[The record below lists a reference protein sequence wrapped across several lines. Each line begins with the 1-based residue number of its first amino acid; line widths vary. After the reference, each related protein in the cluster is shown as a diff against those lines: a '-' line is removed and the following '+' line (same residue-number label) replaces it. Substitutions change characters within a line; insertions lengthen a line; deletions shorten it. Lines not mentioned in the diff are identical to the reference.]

1 MVSPILFVW
10 FADFG
15 KISYHYLSVVPT
27 GLFGQMVG
35 TLSVPF
41 DLQPNFRIFL
51 PNGKH
56 AISLR
61 VRLHRALFI
70 VVSDPFTRGKMHLVS
85 VIPPRKTSHGK
96 YLWIRQNITQSTHN
110 IKCGD
115 VLMSKV

>member
-10 FADFG
+10 LADFG
-15 KISYHYLSVVPT
+15 KISYHYSSVVPT

-41 DLQPNFRIFL
+41 DFQPNFRIFL

-61 VRLHRALFI
+61 VRLHGALFV
-70 VVSDPFTRGKMHLVS
+70 VVSDPFTRGKC
-85 VIPPRKTSHGK
+85 I
-96 YLWIRQNITQSTHN
+96 
-110 IKCGD
+110 
-115 VLMSKV
+115 